1 MQQVRDL
8 KELMEKR
15 LQDLGDDRGPLSA
28 RQAAMRSDGLVSYE
42 TLRLLLRGQHSGVIS
57 RDTAQGIAQAL
68 EVPLEQ
74 VLRLAGQRVPQGPF
88 TLPER
93 ADTLVPAER
102 AVVLSVVDAILD
114 AAQRDRSLMRAV
126 AGSAA
131 VPGGTAEGVV
141 GADTS
146 AKKVRRAPTRKASGS
161 RAHAMRETPPAK
173 PE

>member
-1 MQQVRDL
+1 MQQARDL

-15 LQDLGDDRGPLSA
+15 LRDLGTDRGPLSA
-28 RQAAMRSDGLVSYE
+28 RQAAGRSDGLVSYE

-74 VLRLAGQRVPQGPF
+74 VLRLAGQRVPLGPF

-114 AAQRDRSLMRAV
+114 AAQRDRSLLRAV
-126 AGSAA
+126 AGSTPD
-131 VPGGTAEGVV
+131 PGGTSV
-141 GADTS
+141 GSATADTS
-146 AKKVRRAPTRKASGS
+146 AKKVRRAPTRKAPSKTA
-161 RAHAMRETPPAK
+161 RAERGTPPAK
-173 PE
+173 PD